1 MPAWNRE
8 DSKVESSQED
18 VEILGLSAIVK
29 IRKTSSMIE
38 RRSSLMRLDGT
49 PEAIILYVLV
59 ELWMGKSFHGTK
71 IAVQGSVILRYLDR
85 YKQTRSWLGW
95 IDSVLPRI
103 WGRRVTDHWAINLHL
118 LISPSYIRLP
128 ARPLLLFK
136 TPCWAWCYFAY
147 LPLIFTPLNSPNL
160 YGCMP
165 LPFV

>member
-59 ELWMGKSFHGTK
+59 EL
-71 IAVQGSVILRYLDR
+71 
-85 YKQTRSWLGW
+85 
-95 IDSVLPRI
+95 
-103 WGRRVTDHWAINLHL
+103 
-118 LISPSYIRLP
+118 
-128 ARPLLLFK
+128 
-136 TPCWAWCYFAY
+136 
-147 LPLIFTPLNSPNL
+147 
-160 YGCMP
+160 
-165 LPFV
+165 